1 MAAYATAVAEALT
14 KGGDSAK
21 QAYAAA
27 FAKASAA
34 GGDQAAG
41 LAQAVAVVSCQG
53 GARAEAFAQ
62 VGADEGFPV
71 LWVCRTLNVSW
82 HLYL

>member
-1 MAAYATAVAEALT
+1 VAKKDNNVAAYANAVAQALT
-14 KGGDSAK
+14 QGGESTK
-21 QAYAAA
+21 KAYAAA

-62 VGADEGFPV
+62 VGSEV
-71 LWVCRTLNVSW
+71 LLPDGPSNG
-82 HLYL
+82 